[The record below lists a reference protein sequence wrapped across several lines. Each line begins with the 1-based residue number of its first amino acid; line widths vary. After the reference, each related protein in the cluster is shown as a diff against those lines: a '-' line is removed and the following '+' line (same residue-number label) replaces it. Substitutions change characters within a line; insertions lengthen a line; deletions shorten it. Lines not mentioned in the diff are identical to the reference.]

1 MLFETEAAERL
12 RIGSAGQIGIA
23 GANYGTS
30 GQVMTSQGAS
40 AAPQWADAGGG
51 AWEKLGSGSA
61 TSGSTSVVTTNQLTS
76 AHMFYKI
83 CFRVRLNTQGE
94 FGINISTDGGTS
106 YTTPN
111 NSWITTVSGRESGNW
126 QISEVANFG
135 ALLAGN
141 NKVYY
146 AGEMKFNYPGGT
158 TLRPNFFSDF
168 AFAEGAGGSSGAYGC
183 AVSTSNFGTVG
194 AYNAIRLET
203 NQTFVDLKWTFLG
216 MSI

>member
-1 MLFETEAAERL
+1 RIHSNGSAQFTPEGSTSNPNLLIETSGDNIRLNSKKDTGNGGLIFVTQNAGTSSERL
-12 RIGSAGQIGIA
+12 RISKDGSIGIG

-30 GQVMTSQGAS
+30 GQVLTSGGGS

-94 FGINISTDGGTS
+94 FGINLSTDGGTS

-126 QISEVANFG
+126 QISEVCNFG

-146 AGEMKFNYPGGT
+146 AGEMKFNYP
-158 TLRPNFFSDF
+158 
-168 AFAEGAGGSSGAYGC
+168 
-183 AVSTSNFGTVG
+183 
-194 AYNAIRLET
+194 
-203 NQTFVDLKWTFLG
+203 
-216 MSI
+216 